1 MTTQPP
7 RSRIGGGLIAIGAG
21 LLLGLGLLFY
31 AQSMSGPPVTRK
43 LELGVDGVPIRLA
56 RDLLLPPHGFTLQVV
71 FDPPLEPATRP
82 GLVVELREERS
93 GLTVE
98 IQDELVHRDG
108 HATYLVPESLGLR
121 EGLLAVRARATF
133 EDGTVAEDWR
143 RFRIR
148 AFFGGPPIG
157 ARQIVHFD
165 FGVDRDGDGRAD
177 FERDVEALGLAAA
190 ARPELVRAVAA
201 RVAERALARVRRAYD
216 APDDPNRTG
225 LDRDPVAVRFQLA
238 PVTAMTERP
247 YATRICVGG
256 RDPAQPGSVGHVRFD
271 LGNARR
277 GSDEC
282 TGEQTAG
289 LFPAE
294 LAIYREAP
302 LYREVL
308 GPFDAALGGV
318 PYGTAP
324 AEDVTWGEAASAAP
338 ASAPRA
344 AQHARAIEVVGDVL
358 GTLMAHEAAHALGL
372 VPPGR
377 PAFGLFGGTE
387 GEDYAHAVEPQDAA
401 GDEPNAAP
409 SLMTRGRRLAFE
421 DLAGTGEG
429 GELRFRPLEYA
440 YLRDRVV
447 LQDEARSPYPEAPEA
462 PLE

>member
-1 MTTQPP
+1 VTTEPP
-7 RSRIGGGLIAIGAG
+7 RSRIGGGLLAIAAG
-21 LLLGLGLLFY
+21 TLLGLGLLFY
-31 AQSMSGPPVTRK
+31 AQRMAGPPVTRRI
-43 LELGVDGVPIRLA
+43 ELSVDGVPIRLS
-56 RDLLLPPHGFTLQVV
+56 RDLLLPPHGFTVQVV
-71 FDPPLEPATRP
+71 FDPPLEAGSRP
-82 GLVVELREERS
+82 ELVVELREERS
-93 GLTVE
+93 GMTLE

-108 HATYLVPESLGLR
+108 YATYLVPESLGVR

-133 EDGTVAEDWR
+133 EDGTVSEDWR
-143 RFRIR
+143 RFRVR
-148 AFFGGPPIG
+148 AYFGGPPIG

-177 FERDVEALGLAAA
+177 FERDVEALGLAAPT
-190 ARPELVRAVAA
+190 RPELVQAIAA

-216 APDDPNRTG
+216 AADDPNRTG
-225 LDRDPVAVRFQLA
+225 LDRDPVAVRFQLSA
-238 PVTAMTERP
+238 VTSMTERP

-277 GSDEC
+277 ASDEC
-282 TGEQTAG
+282 MGEQTAG
-289 LFPAE
+289 IFPAE
-294 LAIYREAP
+294 LAIYRESP
-302 LYREVL
+302 LYREVV
-308 GPFDAALGGV
+308 GPFDPAVGGV
-318 PYGTAP
+318 PFGTDA
-324 AEDVTWGEAASAAP
+324 AEDVTWGEAAATAS
-338 ASAPRA
+338 ASAPRS
-344 AQHARAIEVVGDVL
+344 AQLERAIETVGDVL
-358 GTLMAHEAAHALGL
+358 GSLMAHEAAHALGL

-377 PAFGLFGGTE
+377 PAFGLFGGTD

-401 GDEPNAAP
+401 GDEPDAAP